1 MMRPPRTN
9 ATPGDQQHDGNDDH
23 DYDADCGDDDI
34 FDSEIC
40 TRWTLFFLRKRHLRA
55 KK

>member
-23 DYDADCGDDDI
+23 DDDADGGDDDI
-34 FDSEIC
+34 YIMVKYQS
-40 TRWTLFFLRKRHLRA
+40 A
-55 KK
+55 KVLKK